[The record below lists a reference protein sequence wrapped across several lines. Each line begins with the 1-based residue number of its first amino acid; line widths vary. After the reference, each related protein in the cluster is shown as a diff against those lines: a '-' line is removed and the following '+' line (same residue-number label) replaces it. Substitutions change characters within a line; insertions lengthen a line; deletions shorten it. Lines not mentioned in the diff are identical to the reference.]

1 MRDLSAACL
10 EEEGAASFFPEVSK
24 MEFHQLTKQQRQA
37 VAQAAARLRPDQ
49 RDSLTKF
56 CRDVLRGRHEVSDG
70 DVNVLILDALAHLDF
85 RERALA

>member
-1 MRDLSAACL
+1 
-10 EEEGAASFFPEVSK
+10 

-56 CRDVLRGRHEVSDG
+56 CRE
-70 DVNVLILDALAHLDF
+70 
-85 RERALA
+85 